1 MVPEWGAAPG
11 PVVTGTDPIRVQGA
25 AGVADGWYSKRKLV
39 TFTGSVATAVSW
51 MVLAKCEPPAG
62 IEVPFSWRSV
72 TTGDEVSASGVPDA
86 SALTRSWAERALT
99 APIS

>member
-25 AGVADGWYSKRKLV
+25 AGVADGWYWKSKLV
-39 TFTGSVATAVSW
+39 TFTGSVAAAVSW

-62 IEVPFSWRSV
+62 IEVPFSWTSV
-72 TTGDEVSASGVPDA
+72 TTGVDVSASGVPEA
-86 SALTRSWAERALT
+86 SGLARCWAPRLST
-99 APIS
+99 GTTS

>member
-1 MVPEWGAAPG
+1 M
-11 PVVTGTDPIRVQGA
+11 
-25 AGVADGWYSKRKLV
+25 ADGWSSKRKLV

-86 SALTRSWAERALT
+86 SALSGPWTEPALT
-99 APIS
+99 AAIS